1 MRIPTFL
8 AIASAALLLPMT
20 KAGAAAFVPPW
31 GGDPLSTTQIHTF
44 TTDSLTPVPETLANA
59 YGTPTTEIVI
69 NPNNSDG
76 WQDPALGAASSTRVP
91 GEGAWDLGSD
101 GSITIT
107 IPIAPA
113 GDFTP
118 KFLDIGI
125 DVVYEAGLA
134 SGPSLTLVED
144 TPLVLTMQDSFV
156 EVISPRL
163 WFRTVWQAS
172 FEEFTS
178 DTLTVVFSSPS
189 DNTSIIDSIAIYT
202 VIPEPGAAAL
212 AMLGGV
218 WLLAGR
224 RRGGR

>member
-1 MRIPTFL
+1 MRIPSFL

-31 GGDPLSTTQIHTF
+31 DGDPLSTTQIHTF
-44 TTDSLTPVPETLANA
+44 STDSLTPVPETLANA
-59 YGTPTTEIVI
+59 YGTPATEIVVVE
-69 NPNNSDG
+69 PSGTG
-76 WQDPALGAASSTRVP
+76 WQDPALGGLSSTRVE
-91 GEGAWDLGSD
+91 GEGAWDVGVG

-125 DVVYEAGLA
+125 DVVFLSSLA
-134 SGPSLTLVED
+134 SGPSLDLVED
-144 TPLVLTMQDSFV
+144 TPLLLTGQDSLV
-156 EVISPRL
+156 EIDGIRFWS
-163 WFRTVWQAS
+163 RTVWEAS
-172 FEEFTS
+172 FENFTS
-178 DTLTVVFSSPS
+178 DTLTVVLSAP
-189 DNTSIIDSIAIYT
+189 DNNISVIDRVAIYT

-212 AMLGGV
+212 ALLGGL

-224 RRGGR
+224 RRGGC